1 MKNTRYETIINR
13 SYQELA
19 EYYGTAIVP
28 CRVKRPQ
35 DKSLAEGSVKYA
47 STWIIAALRNRKFF
61 SMHEIQ
67 EAVAEKLEE
76 LNSYPLQKT
85 GREPQHCLS

>member
-1 MKNTRYETIINR
+1 MIYNR

-19 EYYGTAIVP
+19 DYYGTAIVP
-28 CRVKRPQ
+28 ARVKKPQ

-61 SMHEIQ
+61 SMQEIHD
-67 EAVAEKLEE
+67 AVSEKCDE
-76 LNSYPLQKT
+76 LNNYPFKKGKETAIKLISKKN
-85 GREPQHCLS
+85 RLL